1 MPLDILK
8 QITSELSL
16 QPFQVANTV
25 SLFSEGATVPFIAR
39 YRKER
44 TGNLNEDQIR
54 DIEHKHGYYLELEE
68 RKQSILDS
76 IKEQGKLTAELEKK
90 IIDCLSKTELE
101 DLYLPYKPKRAT
113 RATKAK
119 DAGLEPFARWLVSLE
134 DKAADPLLKAAEFTN
149 VEKGY
154 ETVEKAISGA
164 CDILAEEL
172 SENADHRKWM
182 RELAQAKGLI
192 ISKVKKEFADQKTKF
207 EMYYD
212 YKEPVK
218 TLASHRVLAM
228 LRGEKEKVLTVS
240 LDLPLDEALRYL
252 ESRLIAFP
260 KSGAAPYLKAAA
272 KDCFERLLSPA
283 TETEIRVLLRE
294 RAEDEAFVVFTD
306 NLRTLLLSPPA
317 GQKPVMGVDP
327 GFRTG
332 CKVVVIDHT
341 GKFQEYHTIFPHEPQ
356 KKTEEAQMII
366 LALIQ
371 RFAIKLIA
379 IGNGTAGR
387 ETEVFVK
394 ETIAAIPDEQR
405 PLCVMV
411 SEAGASV
418 YSASEV
424 AKLEFPDQDV
434 TVRGAVSIGRRLQDP
449 LSELVKIEPRSI
461 GVGQYQ
467 HDVNQNR
474 LKERLEEVVES
485 CVNRVGVDVNLA
497 SEELLKYVA
506 GLTRLSAKNIVAYRN
521 EHGTYPS
528 RESLKKV
535 PGMGEKTFEQSAGF
549 LRILGAYNPLDNS
562 AVHPEAYPVV
572 KKIAMSLDTT
582 VKDLIGNLEMLKKID
597 IAKFV
602 EGDTGELTLQD
613 IIKELEKP
621 GRDPRAEFTYAHF
634 SETVH
639 EIKDLTE
646 GMLLEGSVTNVTNF
660 GAFVDI
666 GVHQDGMV
674 HISELSDS
682 FVKDPLSVVRVGQVV
697 KVRVLKV
704 DAELKRISLSMKSPA
719 PPPAPKP
726 QPRPKPVQQPRRPP
740 MQAHPPQQRP
750 QPKPAPKKPPER
762 HSTIEDLKA
771 KFNAEKKKDPKKLFT
786 IKPKFNV
793 NDLIG

>member
-8 QITSELSL
+8 QITGELSL
-16 QPFQVANTV
+16 QPFQVTNTV
-25 SLFSEGATVPFIAR
+25 ALFKEGATVPFIAR

-54 DIEHKHGYYLELEE
+54 DIEHKHKYYLELEE
-68 RKQSILDS
+68 RKRAILDS
-76 IKEQGKLTAELEKK
+76 IREQGKLTPELETK
-90 IIDCLSKTELE
+90 IIDCLGKTELE

-119 DAGLEPFARWLVSLE
+119 DAGLEPLARWLVDPGE
-134 DKAADPLLKAAEFTN
+134 GPVDPLIKAAEFVN
-149 VEKGY
+149 ADKGY
-154 ETVEKAISGA
+154 ETPLKAISGA
-164 CDILAEEL
+164 GDILAEECA
-172 SENADHRKWM
+172 ENADYRKWM
-182 RELAQAKGLI
+182 RELAYAKGLM
-192 ISKVKKEFADQKTKF
+192 ISTVKKEFKEQKTKF

-218 TLASHRVLAM
+218 TLAAHRTLAM
-228 LRGEKEKVLTVS
+228 LRGEKEKVLS
-240 LDLPLDEALRYL
+240 LSLEMPVEEAVRFL
-252 ESRLIAFP
+252 ESKLIKNP
-260 KSGAAPYLKAAA
+260 KSAAAEYLKATAR
-272 KDCFERLLSPA
+272 DCFERLLSVA

-306 NLRTLLLSPPA
+306 NLRTLLLASPA

-332 CKVVVIDHT
+332 CKVVTIDST
-341 GKFQEYHTIFPHEPQ
+341 GKFLEYHTIFPHEPQ
-356 KKTEEAQMII
+356 KKTEEARMII

-371 RFAIKLIA
+371 RFGIKLIA

-387 ETEVFVK
+387 ETESFVK
-394 ETIAAIPDEQR
+394 ETIADIPEEQR

-424 AKLEFPDQDV
+424 AKLEFPDQDL

-485 CVNRVGVDVNLA
+485 CVNRVGVNVNLA
-497 SEELLKYVA
+497 SEELLKYVS
-506 GLTRLSAKNIVAYRN
+506 GLTRASARNIVAYRN
-521 EHGTYPS
+521 EHGAFPS
-528 RESLKKV
+528 RDALKKV
-535 PGMGEKTFEQSAGF
+535 SGMGEKTFEQAAGF
-549 LRILGAYNPLDNS
+549 LRIPGAYNPLDNS

-572 KKIAMSLDTT
+572 KKIAISLDTT
-582 VKDLIGNLEMLKKID
+582 VKDLIGNIEAIKKID
-597 IAKFV
+597 VTKFV
-602 EGDTGELTLQD
+602 EGNTGELTLQD
-613 IIKELEKP
+613 IVKELEKP

-639 EIKDLTE
+639 EIKDLVE
-646 GMLLEGSVTNVTNF
+646 GMTLEGSVTNVTNF

-666 GVHQDGMV
+666 GVHQDGLV

-682 FVKDPLSVVRVGQVV
+682 FVKDPLSVIKVGQIV

-704 DAELKRISLSMKSPA
+704 DSELKRISLSMKSDTPPPQPKPRPA
-719 PPPAPKP
+719 PRPRLQPQAQPPRGP
-726 QPRPKPVQQPRRPP
+726 QPRPAPRP
-740 MQAHPPQQRP
+740 M
-750 QPKPAPKKPPER
+750 PKKPPER

-771 KFNAEKKKDPKKLFT
+771 KFNVEKKKDPKKLFT

>member
-1 MPLDILK
+1 MALDIIK
-8 QITSELSL
+8 QLTIELNLGPS
-16 QPFQVANTV
+16 QVSNTV
-25 SLFSEGATVPFIAR
+25 ALFKDGATVPFIAR

-54 DIEHKHGYYLELEE
+54 DIEHKYKYYLELED
-68 RKQSILDS
+68 RKTTIIDS
-76 IKEQGKLTAELEKK
+76 IKEQGKLTPDLEIK
-90 IIDCLSKTELE
+90 INACMSKTELE

-119 DAGLEPFARWLVSLE
+119 DAGLEPLARWLVDLQDASIDPL
-134 DKAADPLLKAAEFTN
+134 DKASEFVNADKGYDTPLKAVT
-149 VEKGY
+149 
-154 ETVEKAISGA
+154 GA

-182 RELAQAKGLI
+182 RDLALRRGLLI
-192 ISKVKKEFADQKTKF
+192 AAVKKEFKEQKTKF

-218 TLASHRVLAM
+218 TLAAHRVLAM
-228 LRGEKEKVLTVS
+228 FRGEKEKVLSLS
-240 LDLPLDEALRYL
+240 LDLPLDEAHRYL
-252 ESRLIAFP
+252 EMHLIKFP
-260 KSGAAPYLKAAA
+260 HSGAASYLKTAV
-272 KDCFERLLSPA
+272 KDCFERLLGIA

-306 NLRTLLLSPPA
+306 NLRTLLLAPPA

-332 CKVVVIDHT
+332 CKVVTIDAT
-341 GKFQEYHTIFPHEPQ
+341 GKFLEYHTIFPNEPQ
-356 KKTEEAQMII
+356 KKTDEARMVV

-371 RFAIKLIA
+371 RFGVKMIA

-387 ETEVFVK
+387 ETETFIK
-394 ETIAAIPDEQR
+394 KTIEDIPEEHR
-405 PLCVMV
+405 PRCVMV

-424 AKLEFPDQDV
+424 AKNEFPDQDV

-449 LSELVKIEPRSI
+449 LSELVKIDPKSI

-467 HDVNQNR
+467 HDVNQSR

-506 GLTRLSAKNIVAYRN
+506 GLNRSTAKKIVSYRN

-528 RESLKKV
+528 REALKKV
-535 PGMGEKTFEQSAGF
+535 PGLGEKTFEQAAGF
-549 LRILGAYNPLDNS
+549 LRIPDAYNPLDNS
-562 AVHPEAYPVV
+562 AVHPEAYLVV
-572 KKIAMSLDTT
+572 KKIALSLDTT
-582 VKDLIGNLEMLKKID
+582 VKDLIGNVDKLRKVD
-597 IAKFV
+597 INGFV
-602 EGDTGELTLQD
+602 EGDTGLLTLQD
-613 IIKELEKP
+613 ILKELEKP

-634 SETVH
+634 SDTVH

-646 GMLLEGSVTNVTNF
+646 GMVLEGSVTNVTNF

-674 HISELSDS
+674 HVSELSDS
-682 FVKDPLSVVRVGQVV
+682 FIKDPLQVVRVGQVV

-704 DAELKRISLSMKSPA
+704 DAELKRISLSMKSDT
-719 PPPAPKP
+719 PPPKPRQEPRTQQQKRPQQHGHLQRRPQQKPLPPKP
-726 QPRPKPVQQPRRPP
+726 PV
-740 MQAHPPQQRP
+740 
-750 QPKPAPKKPPER
+750 R
-762 HSTIEDLKA
+762 HSTLEDLKA
-771 KFNAEKKKDPKKLFT
+771 KFNQDKKKDPKKLFT
-786 IKPKFNV
+786 IKPKINI

>member
-1 MPLDILK
+1 MSLDILK
-8 QITSELSL
+8 QITGELSL

-25 SLFSEGATVPFIAR
+25 ALFNEGATVPFIAR

-54 DIEHKHGYYLELEE
+54 DIEHKHKYYIELEE
-68 RKQSILDS
+68 RKATILGS
-76 IKEQGKLTAELEKK
+76 IKEQKKLTPDLEKK
-90 IIDCLSKTELE
+90 ITDCLSKTELE

-119 DAGLEPFARWLVSLE
+119 DAGLEPLARWLVETGNDSI
-134 DKAADPLLKAAEFTN
+134 DPLVKAAEFVN
-149 VEKGY
+149 ADKGY
-154 ETVEKAISGA
+154 ETPLKAITGA
-164 CDILAEEL
+164 GDILAEEL

-182 RELAQAKGLI
+182 RELARAKGLI

-218 TLASHRVLAM
+218 TLASHRILAM
-228 LRGEKEKVLTVS
+228 LRGEKEKVLTLS
-240 LDLPLDEALRYL
+240 LDLPLDDALRYL

-260 KSGAAPYLKAAA
+260 KSSASEYLKATV
-272 KDCFERLLSPA
+272 KDCYERLLSVA

-306 NLRTLLLSPPA
+306 NLRTLLLAPPA
-317 GQKPVMGVDP
+317 GQKPVMGIDP
-327 GFRTG
+327 GFRSG
-332 CKVVVIDHT
+332 CKVVTIDTT
-341 GKFQEYHTIFPHEPQ
+341 GKFLEYHTIFPHEPQ
-356 KKTEEAQMII
+356 KKTDEARMIV

-371 RFAIKLIA
+371 RFGIKLIA

-387 ETEVFVK
+387 ETESFVT
-394 ETIAAIPDEQR
+394 EAIADIPAEQR

-434 TVRGAVSIGRRLQDP
+434 TVRGAISIGRRLQDP

-506 GLTRLSAKNIVAYRN
+506 GLTRTSAKNLVAYRN
-521 EHGTYPS
+521 EHGAFPS
-528 RESLKKV
+528 RDAFKKV
-535 PGMGEKTFEQSAGF
+535 PGMGEKTFEQAAGF
-549 LRILGAYNPLDNS
+549 LRIPGAYNPLDNS
-562 AVHPEAYPVV
+562 SVHPEAYPVV
-572 KKIAMSLDTT
+572 KKIAISLDTT
-582 VKDLIGNLEMLKKID
+582 VKDLIGNLDLIRKID
-597 IAKFV
+597 IKKFM
-602 EGDTGELTLQD
+602 EGNTGELTLLD
-613 IIKELEKP
+613 IVKELEKP

-639 EIKDLTE
+639 EIKDLIE
-646 GMLLEGSVTNVTNF
+646 GMTLEGSVTNVTNF

-666 GVHQDGMV
+666 GVHQDGLV
-674 HISELSDS
+674 HISELSGS
-682 FVKDPLSVVRVGQVV
+682 FVKDPLSVIKVGQVV

-704 DAELKRISLSMKSPA
+704 DAELKRISLSMKPDTPPPQPKPRPA
-719 PPPAPKP
+719 PRPMPQSQPQRPRQPIPRPAPKP
-726 QPRPKPVQQPRRPP
+726 PPV
-740 MQAHPPQQRP
+740 
-750 QPKPAPKKPPER
+750 R
-762 HSTIEDLKA
+762 HSTLEDLKA
-771 KFNAEKKKDPKKLFT
+771 KFNQDKKKDPKKLFT
-786 IKPKFNV
+786 IKPKINI